1 MRTPS
6 GVRTT
11 TPSVPRAG
19 GPVEPCA
26 DWLRRV
32 FERGARPGLDPTAAA
47 AAVQLASLV
56 SHVKHLRGA
65 DFAARMDS
73 WKGIDELLAELSEC
87 LLCFQRDA
95 SNASQASRLRKSQL
109 CDRALRYCVERMA
122 EPGGCPAYAT
132 RLVAAAEEACQG
144 YLTAV
149 PQPAPLYLEKILY
162 HLLRNAVGRGSGD
175 ACWRVAEL
183 LRARLLTYR
192 PGQAPS
198 KDFTAIAYS
207 SFSVLWRGADT
218 LAEPN
223 RPQEKGRAIFSVRLR
238 ALRFLL
244 LLEEDGAALLPLQP
258 PFFNS
263 QTAQQVAAAAA
274 LYEAQWAPS
283 SDFLGRQLG
292 DCLLTALRKEATE
305 PPTLQQSLC
314 FFELTL
320 EQCRHF
326 CKSGRYREAKAAV
339 KDARSFLGA
348 TGSSA
353 KSFGDP
359 LSLLDAGVQLS
370 QALAESA
377 SPAGPPF
384 SQAAAAL
391 SAAAAASEQFLRV
404 LAESCQFIISSLGEY
419 VKRSKQQPF
428 SQEDVLGLCAF
439 TEGHCRVLHRLLERV
454 PPDGV
459 KQKLMVKQLLYR
471 SLQLFAGV
479 TYDAFQCSQAAGW
492 PGLERLTES
501 CRRSVA
507 WMLEALEGLPESERA
522 KYLDVTVSCAFKLAY
537 IFYNQNLHKEASSV
551 CELLCKR
558 LQTADAYACP
568 EIPPERLHKCFRLQV
583 ESYRKLGQLESAL
596 ACVVQWLA
604 ALRGR
609 IGELL
614 AEPLSLWVRVK
625 TDAVK
630 QGAEEL
636 QLRTLKEGLE
646 GHSLDTETLVTVL
659 FAELKAYKTVRA
671 DTGQERYNVLCD
683 LLEICSE
690 ESGRLHERA
699 IGLTELAQ
707 VLCYHSYAQQTDCS
721 SMDSIR
727 EALRLLE
734 LVPRSAQNRDRLLDD
749 RAQALLW
756 LYICTLESKLEK
768 SIERDQRAKAQGLKN
783 LDDFEPNDLNYEG
796 RLLEDRFL
804 YDGITFNLATE
815 TGEDAGGVGPFVKR
829 LSRSAW
835 FRVRVSQTRGVPS
848 ALSKSLDDAFAL
860 WKQLLAT
867 PGVPAVRSPEQ
878 TIASLRLLAALYKL
892 MAKPLQAMES
902 YILVRALC
910 SALGD
915 NLGAASALCQVTKL
929 LLQLECPSYAQLFLK
944 EAESCLQKA
953 DSSDDSYLLLQQ
965 TCLLL
970 RSQLCCVNHRI
981 EEGLTLLLEVLQN
994 PTLQKTTKVWYL
1006 LQAHVLQLV
1015 AVYLSLPAARL
1026 SPELRQQIFVQGWKT
1041 PEAALAEAH
1050 KLFRSIILLLMGSDV
1065 LGCQTTASNVQ
1076 FVDYGDNVL
1085 LKWRVLAD
1093 TLACSEHLVALLSR
1107 LEVVCKAKAFCLEAV
1122 KLAMK
1127 LQATRW
1133 CTSFLLLKAQLEL
1146 QQSEL
1151 ELSHLDLQQ
1160 ALFLLQSDTEFNA
1173 SKKQKGQTKILP
1185 RKCKLEGKKPRDTI
1199 SEPPREEEGFLKGPA
1214 LEFVDTVSG
1223 PEKADALTASPE
1235 LKPERRKRLAFLAH
1249 PAACPCCLCSDLA
1262 LSALCLRWLLSCAQ
1276 GELAA
1281 GSVAKGLGL
1290 IHAMLPRCAA
1300 VATRFAAVLR
1310 DKLWG
1315 GSVSRDLPALELLDN
1330 LVATGYATLALQSLA
1345 SPQLAEEL
1353 QEELETGL
1361 TFLVSCR
1368 PHLPSLEVSRA
1379 SLLLTRAV
1387 ATICRLASK
1396 HGDSVD
1402 GVFAGSWTWHLPTLT
1417 PAEPEVV
1424 AVHRTLK
1431 TDKAQPQRCKNKTAL
1446 ARAVPKPRV
1455 KKSQRAK
1462 PLAVPNTDDV
1472 FALGDSDSEVPP
1484 IVIRPV
1490 TVPCTPHQKACP
1502 PAKARAAPGPR
1513 TPFTIFSESS
1523 PPASKSRLLRAPK
1536 ALGKV
1541 KSRLKVTFSDDSDM
1555 EDPGAG
1561 LTTAATRKTCCTRK
1575 ALPPKSMGSQASS
1588 LGFGDQRSCAQP
1600 RRGRPGT
1607 RRAGAA
1613 EKRERVTR
1621 RAPGKRAEEERE
1633 LLRAIE
1639 EEEKVEEELEIS
1651 FEALQVSEE
1660 EEGAA
1665 GRRRLPRR
1673 RQEGADGEHKVLQQ
1687 EAGEDVLA
1695 AQWPGSGDPLHL
1707 EGTLSSAL
1715 PTAGDISSLDTVLE
1729 LLKEAF
1735 NCIGHCPPGALYSQ
1749 ICQLLALAV
1758 GNRDPLSTAHLLS
1771 ESVSI
1776 TTRHQLLSVVHRKIH
1791 KEKKS
1796 PRDVAEQL
1804 RGLSLQEGSA
1814 AQRSHHLAELQ
1825 RLFMFRSTALGSEV
1839 RDSFRTQLQQIPSG
1853 VTVCVLT
1860 LASIQPGSVGDTL
1873 LLARL
1878 EKDTTPVTI
1887 RIPTALGKAPL
1898 RSVLS
1903 DFDAIQKEQKEAN
1916 SCTDKRDW
1924 WLRRSELDCRMKSLI
1939 ETLETQVLG
1948 CWRGAL
1954 TPTGPEPGLAEEA
1967 AHLHPQLRQCG
1978 WRDSDPA
1985 LLKMVLNAAPLL
1997 TPDDVQ
2003 AVAFGLCSA
2012 QPRKA
2017 QLLLQEAVEKRRAC
2031 AKQTGGSLVLVL
2043 DKHLQKLPWE
2053 SMACLKAVPVTR
2065 LPSLRFLLSYSLAQ
2079 ERAGSVLSR
2088 GVNPSSTF
2096 YVLNPHSNLLGTE
2109 ERFRGWFESEP
2120 GWRGVTGAVPSP
2132 AQMQTA
2138 LLEHDLYIYAGHGAG
2153 ARFLDGQTIARL
2165 DCRAVALLFGC
2176 SSAALTVRGSL
2187 EGSGIVLKY
2196 IMAGCPF
2203 VLGNLWDVTDRDL
2216 DRYAQ
2221 ALLQGWLRGGSG
2233 APLLPYVAQARQAPK
2248 LKYLIGAAPVVY
2260 GLPVCLQ

>member
-1 MRTPS
+1 MESREDT
-6 GVRTT
+6 
-11 TPSVPRAG
+11 
-19 GPVEPCA
+19 
-26 DWLRRV
+26 D
-32 FERGARPGLDPTAAA
+32 
-47 AAVQLASLV
+47 
-56 SHVKHLRGA
+56 K
-65 DFAARMDS
+65 
-73 WKGIDELLAELSEC
+73 LLAEL
-87 LLCFQRDA
+87 RGDA
-95 SNASQASRLRKSQL
+95 SDTSQASRLRKSQV
-109 CDRALRYCVERMA
+109 CDRVLRTCVERMA
-122 EPGGCPAYAT
+122 EPGDCPALAT
-132 RLVAAAEEACQG
+132 SLAAVAEEACQG

-162 HLLRNAVGRGSGD
+162 HLLRNVAGQGSGD
-175 ACWRVAEL
+175 ACWRVADL

-198 KDFTAIAYS
+198 KDFTAIAHS

-218 LAEPN
+218 LAEPD
-223 RPQEKGRAIFSVRLR
+223 RPQEEGRAVLSVRLR

-244 LLEEDGAALLPLQP
+244 LLEEDGEALLPLQP
-258 PFFNS
+258 PFFTS
-263 QTAQQVAAAAA
+263 RTAQQAAAAAA
-274 LYEAQWAPS
+274 LYEAQRAPS
-283 SDFLGRQLG
+283 SAFLGRQLR
-292 DCLLTALRKEATE
+292 DCLLTPLQKEATK

-320 EQCRHF
+320 EQCRHL
-326 CKSGRYREAKAAV
+326 CRGGRYREAEEAV

-353 KSFGDP
+353 KSFSDP
-359 LSLLDAGVQLS
+359 LSLLEAGVQLS
-370 QALAESA
+370 RVLAKSTC
-377 SPAGPPF
+377 PAGPPL

-391 SAAAAASEQFLRV
+391 GTVASERFLRV
-404 LAESCQFIISSLGEY
+404 LAESCQFIVSSLSEY
-419 VKRSKQQPF
+419 AKRSKQQPF
-428 SQEDVLGLCAF
+428 GREDVLGLCAF
-439 TEGHCRVLHRLLERV
+439 TEGHCRVLQQLLERF
-454 PPDGV
+454 PPDAV
-459 KQKLMVKQLLYR
+459 KQKLMVKQLLYC
-471 SLQLFAGV
+471 SLQLFTSVA
-479 TYDAFQCSQAAGW
+479 YDAFQCSQVAGW
-492 PGLERLTES
+492 PGLEQLTAG

-507 WMLEALEGLPESERA
+507 WMLEALEGLGSERA
-522 KYLDVTVSCAFKLAY
+522 KYLDITVSCTFKLAY
-537 IFYNQNLHKEASSV
+537 IFYNQNLYEEASFV
-551 CELLCKR
+551 CELFCKR
-558 LQTADAYACP
+558 PQTADAYACP

-583 ESYRKLGQLESAL
+583 ESCRKLGRLERAL

-614 AEPLSLWVRVK
+614 AEPVSLWVRVK
-625 TDAVK
+625 MDAAK

-636 QLRTLKEGLE
+636 RLRTLKEGLE
-646 GHSLDTETLVTVL
+646 GHSLDAETLVTVL
-659 FAELKAYKTVRA
+659 FAELKAYKTIRA

-721 SMDSIR
+721 SLDSVR

-749 RAQALLW
+749 QAQALLW

-796 RLLEDRFL
+796 KLLEDRFL
-804 YDGITFNLATE
+804 YDSISFNLATE
-815 TGEDAGGVGPFVKR
+815 T
-829 LSRSAW
+829 
-835 FRVRVSQTRGVPS
+835 
-848 ALSKSLDDAFAL
+848 ALSKSLDDAFTL
-860 WKQLLAT
+860 WKQLLAM

-878 TIASLRLLAALYKL
+878 TVASLHLLAALYKL
-892 MAKPLQAMES
+892 MAKPFQAMES
-902 YILVRALC
+902 YLLVRDLC

-915 NLGAASALCQVTKL
+915 SLGMAGALCQVTKL
-929 LLQLECPSYAQLFLK
+929 LFQLECPSYAQLFL
-944 EAESCLQKA
+944 EETESCLQKA
-953 DSSDDSYLLLQQ
+953 DSSHDSYLLLQQ

-970 RSQLCCVNHRI
+970 RSQLCCVNHQI
-981 EEGLTLLLEVLQN
+981 EEGLSLLLGVLQN
-994 PTLQKTTKVWYL
+994 PAMQKITKVWYL
-1006 LQAHVLQLV
+1006 LRAHVLQLV
-1015 AVYLSLPAARL
+1015 AVYLSLPRACL
-1026 SPELRQQIFVQGWKT
+1026 LPELQQWIFVQGWKT
-1041 PEAALAEAH
+1041 PETALAEAH

-1065 LGCQTTASNVQ
+1065 LGCQTTASDVQ
-1076 FVDYGDNVL
+1076 FVDYGDNLL
-1085 LKWRVLAD
+1085 LKWQVLAD
-1093 TLACSEHLVALLSR
+1093 MLACSEQLVALLSR

-1127 LQATRW
+1127 LQASRW
-1133 CTSFLLLKAQLEL
+1133 CTSFLVLKAQLEL

-1151 ELSHLDLQQ
+1151 ELSHFDLQQ
-1160 ALFLLQSDTEFNA
+1160 ALFLLESDAELKD

-1185 RKCKLEGKKPRDTI
+1185 RKGKCEGKKPRDPI
-1199 SEPPREEEGFLKGPA
+1199 SELPGEEEGFLKGPA
-1214 LEFVDTVSG
+1214 LEFVATVSRL
-1223 PEKADALTASPE
+1223 EKADALTASPE
-1235 LKPERRKRLAFLAH
+1235 LKPEKRKRLAFLTH
-1249 PAACPCCLCSDLA
+1249 PAACTCCLCSDLA

-1281 GSVAKGLGL
+1281 GSAAKGLGL
-1290 IHAMLPRCAA
+1290 IRAVLLRCTA

-1315 GSVSRDLPALELLDN
+1315 SSVGRDLPALELLDD

-1345 SPQLAEEL
+1345 SSQPVEEL

-1361 TFLVSCR
+1361 TFIASCR
-1368 PHLPSLEVSRA
+1368 PHLPSLEFSRA
-1379 SLLLTRAV
+1379 SLLLTKAM
-1387 ATICRLASK
+1387 ATVYRLPCKRGNSM
-1396 HGDSVD
+1396 D
-1402 GVFAGSWTWHLPTLT
+1402 GVFTGSWTSQLPTPT
-1417 PAEPEVV
+1417 PAEPEAA
-1424 AVHRTLK
+1424 AVHQTFK
-1431 TDKAQPQRCKNKTAL
+1431 TDKAQPQRRKNKMAL
-1446 ARAVPKPRV
+1446 APAVPKPRV

-1462 PLAVPNTDDV
+1462 PLAVANTNDV

-1484 IVIRPV
+1484 IIIRPV

-1502 PAKARAAPGPR
+1502 PAKTHVAPGTR

-1523 PPASKSRLLRAPK
+1523 PPAGKSRLLRAPRVV
-1536 ALGKV
+1536 GRV
-1541 KSRLKVTFSDDSDM
+1541 KTRLKVTFSDDSDV
-1555 EDPGAG
+1555 EDPKVG
-1561 LTTAATRKTCCTRK
+1561 LTPTATCKTSSTRK
-1575 ALPPKSMGSQASS
+1575 ALPPKSTGSQASS
-1588 LGFGDQRSCAQP
+1588 QGFGGQSSGARPQ
-1600 RRGRPGT
+1600 RGRPGT

-1613 EKRERVTR
+1613 KENRERVTR
-1621 RAPGKRAEEERE
+1621 RAPSRRAEEEQE

-1639 EEEKVEEELEIS
+1639 EEEMMEKELEIS
-1651 FEALQVSEE
+1651 FEVLRASEE
-1660 EEGAA
+1660 EEGAP
-1665 GRRRLPRR
+1665 GRRRLPRC
-1673 RQEGADGEHKVLQQ
+1673 RQEGTDGKHEVLQQ

-1695 AQWPGSGDPLHL
+1695 AQWLGSRDHL
-1707 EGTLSSAL
+1707 RPEETLSSTL
-1715 PTAGDISSLDTVLE
+1715 PTAGDVFSLDTVLK
-1729 LLKEAF
+1729 LLKDAY
-1735 NCIGHCPPGALYSQ
+1735 NCISHCPPGALYSQ
-1749 ICQLLALAV
+1749 ICQLLALAM
-1758 GNRDPLSTAHLLS
+1758 GTQDPLSTAYLLS
-1771 ESVSI
+1771 ESVSV
-1776 TTRHQLLSVVHRKIH
+1776 TARHQLLSVIHRKIH

-1796 PRDVAEQL
+1796 AGDVAEQL
-1804 RGLSLQEGSA
+1804 RGLSLQDRSA
-1814 AQRSHHLAELQ
+1814 AQRSHRLLELE
-1825 RLFMFRSTALGSEV
+1825 RLFMFSPTGLGSEV
-1839 RDSFRTQLQQIPSG
+1839 RDSFQAQLQEIPSG

-1860 LASIQPGSVGDTL
+1860 LASTQFGAVGDTL

-1878 EKDTTPVTI
+1878 EKGTAPVNI

-1903 DFDAIQKEQKEAN
+1903 DFDAILKEQKEAN
-1916 SCTDKRDW
+1916 NCTDKQDW
-1924 WLRRSELDCRMKSLI
+1924 WLRRSELDRRMKSLI

-1954 TPTGPEPGLAEEA
+1954 IPTGPEPGLAEEA
-1967 AHLHPQLRQCG
+1967 AHLHPQLCQCG
-1978 WRDSDPA
+1978 WRDSDPT
-1985 LLKMVLNAAPLL
+1985 LLKAVLNAAPLL
-1997 TPDDVQ
+1997 APHDVQ
-2003 AVAFGLCSA
+2003 AVAFSLCSA

-2031 AKQTGGSLVLVL
+2031 AEQPSGSLVLVL

-2079 ERAGSVLSR
+2079 KQQAGSVLSR

-2120 GWRGVTGAVPSP
+2120 GWSGVTGAVPSP
-2132 AQMQTA
+2132 AQMQAA
-2138 LLEHDLYIYAGHGAG
+2138 LVEHDLYIYAGHGAG
-2153 ARFLDGQTIARL
+2153 ARLLDGQTIARL
-2165 DCRAVALLFGC
+2165 DCRAVTLLFGC
-2176 SSAALTVRGSL
+2176 SSAALAVRGSL

-2196 IMAGCPF
+2196 IMAGCPL
-2203 VLGNLWDVTDRDL
+2203 VLGNLWDVTDRDI

-2233 APLLPYVAQARQAPK
+2233 APLLAYVAQARQAPK